1 MLFVWKKLAVS
12 SVSDN
17 IETGVTGI
25 RCMLGAAL
33 KDRLAE
39 TVSLLKRERVL
50 FRKVAHFKSE
60 GLVGKLVG

>member
-1 MLFVWKKLAVS
+1 
-12 SVSDN
+12 
-17 IETGVTGI
+17 
-25 RCMLGAAL
+25 MLGAAL